1 MMKNLFIYIIALSIL
16 GLASCRK
23 DFQEIAAVQVT
34 LQLDFPDNYVDG
46 SIAKNIPVSIKNTI
60 TGQIVSF
67 ISDDRGLVTADLIP
81 GTYSVIAS
89 KSFSAAEANI
99 LTGYEQES
107 FVNANVTPLIIDG
120 PKVVAIKLNGSRS
133 GGLVIREYYYSG
145 VPSAYF
151 YDLFIEI
158 YNNSNADI
166 RVDSLYLGNT
176 KTASTTAY
184 GFTKYTQ
191 DSVYLAQV
199 FMVPNEGSPRFLKP
213 GELLIVAMDG
223 INHKSDPLGNANS
236 PVDLGPGVAD
246 YETFWSYSA
255 KELDAP
261 DVPNLTHVYAS
272 STSGF
277 DWLPGLGGCG
287 LVIFNTAD
295 FDKLPVMKEPGTTAA
310 TQFKAI
316 PTKDIIDGLETV
328 TNSNVQAT
336 AKRLPIA
343 IDAGMTTVGA
353 MYNGKSVRRK
363 IKSVVDGR
371 TIFVDTNNS
380 SADFEVNSTPSP
392 RKWN

>member
-1 MMKNLFIYIIALSIL
+1 MKNLFIYIIALSIL

-23 DFQEIAAVQVT
+23 DFQEIEAVQVT

-46 SIAKNIPVSIKNTI
+46 SIAKNIPVSIKNNI
-60 TGQIVSF
+60 TGQILNF
-67 ISDDRGLVTADLIP
+67 TSDGRGVVTADLIP
-81 GTYSVIAS
+81 GTYSVMAS
-89 KSFSAAEANI
+89 KSFSADEANL

-151 YDLFIEI
+151 YDLFVEI

-191 DSVYLAQV
+191 DSVYLAQI
-199 FMVPNEGSPRFLKP
+199 FMVPNEGSQRFLKP
-213 GELLIVAMDG
+213 GESLIVAMDG
-223 INHKSDPLGNANS
+223 VNHKSDPLGNANS
-236 PVDLGPGVAD
+236 PVDLGPGIAD

-261 DVPNLTHVYAS
+261 DVPNLKHVYAN
-272 STSGF
+272 STAGF
-277 DWLPGLGGCG
+277 DWLPGVGGCG
-287 LVIFNTAD
+287 LVIFNTTD

-343 IDAGMTTVGA
+343 VDAGMTTVGA

-363 IKSVVDGR
+363 IKSVLDGR

-380 SADFEVNSTPSP
+380 SADFEINSIPSP